1 LLSKF
6 IKNTFTFFIIG
17 IITISGQNKSY
28 KFNFGTQNGSNYND
42 FIHIDAKTLYS
53 PKNKC
58 GLLSEGV
65 VNNKIEK
72 KWAKITPEIATGIK
86 SSTVIKFKA
95 VIEPGEYYL
104 EINLDGGNTGHWQ
117 GKISVNDSVIIDE
130 MYSFTSDPE
139 SDEAPNY
146 WSVIEKVK
154 VNSKEFLLSVKAKNQ
169 ESSLSSLALIPVK
182 NGKLKL
188 IDGKI
193 IADKSFFA
201 PNSKLIIDLINK
213 GIIKE
218 TMRYIDAIPEV
229 MFGREK
235 AELLLA
241 TAGRL
246 ETEEPVQLIS
256 NALRILQNEKGK
268 NNSANIDLDI
278 RTAELYI
285 YADQSYQ
292 SGGWDWTKKLTQ
304 TGIFDHI
311 NSSGMAYQEIVQFED
326 HPLQIRAMYEL
337 AKVSFWIWV
346 EQGRQRELNIA
357 DRYFKIVQKYYPYNI
372 GIKDAHD
379 IDVTIVEINGS
390 GLNEIEIKTIKKIK
404 APLDLQPKIKV
415 VEFLISNKSSKYEIR
430 INERSNIEEITTLNN
445 KISFTT
451 NSN

>member
-1 LLSKF
+1 MLSKF

-154 VNSKEFLLSVKAKNQ
+154 VNSKEFLLS
-169 ESSLSSLALIPVK
+169 P
-182 NGKLKL
+182 KL
-188 IDGKI
+188 ID
-193 IADKSFFA
+193 S
-201 PNSKLIIDLINK
+201 P
-213 GIIKE
+213 
-218 TMRYIDAIPEV
+218 M
-229 MFGREK
+229 
-235 AELLLA
+235 
-241 TAGRL
+241 
-246 ETEEPVQLIS
+246 
-256 NALRILQNEKGK
+256 
-268 NNSANIDLDI
+268 
-278 RTAELYI
+278 
-285 YADQSYQ
+285 
-292 SGGWDWTKKLTQ
+292 
-304 TGIFDHI
+304 
-311 NSSGMAYQEIVQFED
+311 
-326 HPLQIRAMYEL
+326 
-337 AKVSFWIWV
+337 
-346 EQGRQRELNIA
+346 
-357 DRYFKIVQKYYPYNI
+357 
-372 GIKDAHD
+372 
-379 IDVTIVEINGS
+379 
-390 GLNEIEIKTIKKIK
+390 
-404 APLDLQPKIKV
+404 
-415 VEFLISNKSSKYEIR
+415 
-430 INERSNIEEITTLNN
+430 
-445 KISFTT
+445 
-451 NSN
+451 